1 MLHETFARKPFSY
14 ITRYVNSY
22 SISHLI
28 TDRDHEE
35 MLSKL
40 GKEVN
45 YKAIYC
51 WGQRD
56 ASEAE
61 AILSCIR
68 YTDHA

>member
-1 MLHETFARKPFSY
+1 MRPLHESHFSY
-14 ITRYVNSY
+14 ITRYLNPY
-22 SISHLI
+22 PISHLI
-28 TDRDHEE
+28 TDREYEE
-35 MLSKL
+35 ILSEL
-40 GKEVN
+40 GVEVN